1 MTKIS
6 VFKSAKSTNATR
18 EMCFFDLC
26 KVMQNNLIPQLQT
39 YRENLYNGILAD
51 ATGES
56 YKTQIPAFTYAG
68 TFSERNDKSI
78 KTPSNILIL
87 DIDNISDMQVVP
99 KTDILTEVQKYIIQK
114 KRLERL
120 QVVNKLKNEI
130 IANDKLSGIIA
141 SVFVSP
147 SENGLKVAFMVEFG
161 TNQYDYKRIY
171 EYVAKF
177 FSDATGIPI
186 VSEKKAFGIDA
197 KCSNISRLCFM
208 SFDEAIF
215 INKDVEFLALQLE
228 DIKVVAQNIVQSVPA
243 STQTPQL
250 NYFSTEKYT
259 TDVNDNEKFEQAL
272 KGYQNKHNDSFFSG
286 NRQNFIFRF
295 SCVLC
300 RYGMDCTTSTNLLIN
315 KFSTSDFDA
324 KEIENTCRKAYK
336 TASEEFGK
344 HQFSKRISA

>member
-6 VFKSAKSTNATR
+6 VFKSAKNIKATR

-39 YRENLYNGILAD
+39 YRENLYNGILTD
-51 ATGES
+51 ATGVS

-87 DIDNISDMQVVP
+87 DIDNISDMEIVP

-130 IANDKLSGIIA
+130 IANDKLSGLLA

-147 SENGLKVAFMVEFG
+147 SENGLKVAFKVDFG

-171 EYVAKF
+171 EYVARF

-197 KCSNISRLCFM
+197 KCSNISRLCFI

-215 INKDVEFLALQLE
+215 INESVDFLELLVMQDMA
-228 DIKVVAQNIVQSVPA
+228 QSVPVV
-243 STQTPQL
+243 PQL
-250 NYFSTEKYT
+250 KYVSAEKYT
-259 TDVNDNEKFEQAL
+259 TDINDNEKFEQAL

-300 RYGMDCTTSTNLLIN
+300 RYGMDCTTSINLLIN
-315 KFSTSDFDA
+315 NFSESDFDT
-324 KEIENTCRKAYK
+324 KEIETTCKKAYK
-336 TASEEFGK
+336 TASSEFGK
-344 HQFSKRISA
+344 YPFSKRISA

>member
-6 VFKSAKSTNATR
+6 VFRNAKNIKATR

-39 YRENLYNGILAD
+39 YRENLYNSILTD

-87 DIDNISDMQVVP
+87 DIDNISDMEIVP
-99 KTDILTEVQKYIIQK
+99 KTNILTEVQKYIIQK

-120 QVVNKLKNEI
+120 QTVNKLKSEI
-130 IANDKLSGIIA
+130 IANEQLSGLLA

-171 EYVAKF
+171 EYVASF

-197 KCSNISRLCFM
+197 KCSNISRLCFI

-215 INKDVEFLALQLE
+215 INKNVEFLALHLE
-228 DIKVVAQNIVQSVPA
+228 DIKVVSQNMVKSVPA
-243 STQTPQL
+243 IQL
-250 NYFSTEKYT
+250 NYVSTGTYT
-259 TDVNDNEKFEQAL
+259 TNVNDNDKFEQAL

-300 RYGMDCTTSTNLLIN
+300 RYGMDCTTSINLLIN
-315 KFSTSDFDA
+315 KFSESDFDT
-324 KEIENTCRKAYK
+324 KEIETTCRKAYK
-336 TASEEFGK
+336 TASSEFGK
-344 HQFSKRISA
+344 YQFAKRISA